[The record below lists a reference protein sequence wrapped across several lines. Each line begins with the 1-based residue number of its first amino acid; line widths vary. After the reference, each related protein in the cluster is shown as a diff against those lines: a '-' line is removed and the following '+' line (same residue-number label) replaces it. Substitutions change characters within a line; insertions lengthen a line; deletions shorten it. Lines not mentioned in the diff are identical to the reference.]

1 MKAPG
6 VALMWDSVSWG
17 ASQITTHAL
26 LISML
31 IMITLVMIQHTD
43 MSGDAQIVKVFD
55 LLPIFIEDNRMAHP
69 SFIFDVF
76 RWLSSIWGGEQG

>member
-1 MKAPG
+1 MG
-6 VALMWDSVSWG
+6 GFSNY
-17 ASQITTHAL
+17 ITTHAL
-26 LISML
+26 LIFIL
-31 IMITLVMIQHTD
+31 IMLTLLMIQHTD

-55 LLPIFIEDNRMAHP
+55 LLPIFIEDNRMVHP